1 MTPGAAWFDVD
12 GMTVAYGSRSPV
24 LRNVSL
30 HMDAGEIVT
39 MIGPNGAG
47 KTTLLASISGLVPA
61 TCRRVSFE
69 GEDLQGLTTRA
80 RVSRGIAHVPEGR
93 ELFPDMTV
101 EENLTLGGYLRP
113 RAEVASALQSVNERF
128 PILAERRRQQAGRL
142 SGGEQQMLAIGRAL
156 MSRPRL
162 LLLDEPSIGLAPR
175 VVEQIG
181 QMIQDIS
188 TREGVGVLLV
198 EQNAEVALNVA
209 ARAYVLELGRVVFS
223 GDAASV
229 RADKRVQDVYL
240 AP

>member
-1 MTPGAAWFDVD
+1 M
-12 GMTVAYGSRSPV
+12 
-24 LRNVSL
+24 
-30 HMDAGEIVT
+30 
-39 MIGPNGAG
+39 
-47 KTTLLASISGLVPA
+47 
-61 TCRRVSFE
+61 
-69 GEDLQGLTTRA
+69 
-80 RVSRGIAHVPEGR
+80 PEGR

-113 RAEVASALQSVNERF
+113 RAEVASALQSVDERF